1 MPYSY
6 EYPRPAVTVDSLIF
20 NIEPHIGLEVLLIE
34 RAKAPFKDNWAI
46 PGGFVDMDEDL
57 IIAAK
62 RELEEETGMHLDML
76 EEVGAFAE
84 PDRDPRGRV
93 ISIAFWGIAK
103 KASHQLEAADDAK
116 NYCWKNI
123 STLPK
128 LAFDHGAIIET
139 ALKAFRTKLLDQN
152 FLKKHFIDTNSRKD
166 LLLVCKQIFTN
177 SNALKAFDYI
187 ETVLNNNSAPESK
200 KLDSNMLHIF
210 LK

>member
-20 NIEPHIGLEVLLIE
+20 NIEPLKGLEILLIE

-62 RELEEETGMHLDML
+62 RELAEETGMHIDTL
-76 EEVGAFAE
+76 EEVGTFAK
-84 PDRDPRGRV
+84 PGRDPRGRV
-93 ISIAFWGIAK
+93 ISIAFWGIADK
-103 KASHQLEAADDAK
+103 TSHQLKAADDAK

-128 LAFDHGAIIET
+128 LAFDHTAIIEA
-139 ALKAFRTKLLDQN
+139 ALKAFRTKILDQD
-152 FLKKHFIDTNSRKD
+152 FLKKHFIDSNSKED

-187 ETVLNNNSAPESK
+187 EPILNYNSAPGFK
-200 KLDSNMLHIF
+200 DLDMLRIF